1 MKAWTTS
8 IAIGVTFLGCSSSSG
23 SGAGADSCGKVAPC
37 GGDIVGTW
45 KVVDTCTEGTL
56 ASSGSPIA
64 SCPSATAQVGNLSAS
79 GTATFNADMTYSV
92 ALSESASETIDVP
105 MSCLSSGGT
114 TVTCADLATSLGTAL
129 GGDDAGSTT
138 ATCATS
144 GSSCN
149 CTITVGGMTDNETGT
164 YSISGDT
171 VTTTPTAAPGT
182 TVSTRGG
189 SYCVQGSDL
198 HLISMAMTGPAGPSM
213 PSGDIVGVK
222 Q

>member
-1 MKAWTTS
+1 MKAWTTW

-23 SGAGADSCGKVAPC
+23 SGADSCGKVAPC
-37 GGDIVGTW
+37 GGNIVGTW
-45 KVVDTCTEGTL
+45 KVVDACTGSTSG
-56 ASSGSPIA
+56 SSGSPIS
-64 SCPSATAQVGNLSAS
+64 SCPSATTQVGNVNAS

-92 ALSESASETIDVP
+92 SVTESASETLDIP
-105 MSCLSSGGT
+105 MSCLSSGTGT

-129 GGDDAGSTT
+129 GGDDAGATT
-138 ATCATS
+138 TCTTS

-149 CTITVGGMTDNETGT
+149 CTVTLAGMTDNETGT

-182 TVSTRGG
+182 TVSTGGG

-198 HLISMAMTGPAGPSM
+198 HLIAMAMTGPAGATGPS
-213 PSGDIVGVK
+213 SDIVGVK